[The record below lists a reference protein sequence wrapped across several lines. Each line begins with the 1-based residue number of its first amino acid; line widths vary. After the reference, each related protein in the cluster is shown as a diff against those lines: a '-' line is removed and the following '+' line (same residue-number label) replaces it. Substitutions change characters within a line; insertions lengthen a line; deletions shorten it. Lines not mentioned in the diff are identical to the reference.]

1 MNLIPN
7 LTLILLQVI
16 PFFITLF
23 GMYLILFKPLREYLD
38 QRDNSIDGALD
49 EARSIREATEDKISK
64 LEAELKTARHEAA
77 VIRNQALIEGM
88 SEYNNQIAK
97 EREDAQNKT
106 AEAIKVIEDES
117 SKATAA
123 LNSEANDI
131 ATQIAAQVLGRSL
144 A

>member
-1 MNLIPN
+1 M
-7 LTLILLQVI
+7 LILLQVI

-38 QRDNSIDGALD
+38 HRDNSIDGALN
-49 EARSIREATEDKISK
+49 EAKSIQDATEEKISK
-64 LEAELKTARHEAA
+64 LESELKAARHEAA
-77 VIRNQALIEGM
+77 VIRNQALSEGV
-88 SEYNNQIAK
+88 SEYNNQIAR
-97 EREDAQNKT
+97 EREEAQNRT
-106 AEAIKVIEDES
+106 ADAIKVIEGET

>member
-7 LTLILLQVI
+7 PMLDLLQVI

-38 QRDNSIDGALD
+38 HRNDSIDGALN
-49 EARSIREATEDKISK
+49 EAKSIKDSTEEKISK
-64 LEAELKTARHEAA
+64 LESELKAARHEAA
-77 VIRNQALIEGM
+77 VIRNKALSEGV

-97 EREDAQNKT
+97 EREEAQSRT
-106 AEAIKVIEDES
+106 ADAIKVIEGET
-117 SKATAA
+117 SKATST

-131 ATQIAAQVLGRSL
+131 ATQIATQVLGRSL